1 MIIYASLSLSGKTLI
16 DYLKKQTYKD
26 DQDYSGE
33 RLNEMR
39 NPSGMKGTFSMDAIE
54 LNHHVQMPLL
64 GMGVF
69 QVTDYG
75 LCKRSIL
82 TALNIGY
89 RLIDTAACYEKEGAE
104 GEAVK
109 ECGISRKE
117 VFLTF
122 KMKIQDAGY
131 DKTMRSFEK
140 TLKNL
145 QRDYLN
151 LYLIHMPYRDCY
163 GSWRAMEELY
173 QAGKI
178 KTIGV

>member
-1 MIIYASLSLSGKTLI
+1 MIIYASLSLQGKTLI

-26 DQDYSGE
+26 DHDYSGE
-33 RLNEMR
+33 GLNEMR

-75 LCKRSIL
+75 LCKRSVL

-104 GEAVK
+104 
-109 ECGISRKE
+109 
-117 VFLTF
+117 
-122 KMKIQDAGY
+122 
-131 DKTMRSFEK
+131 
-140 TLKNL
+140 
-145 QRDYLN
+145 
-151 LYLIHMPYRDCY
+151 
-163 GSWRAMEELY
+163 
-173 QAGKI
+173 
-178 KTIGV
+178 

>member
-39 NPSGMKGTFSMDAIE
+39 NASGMKGTFSMDAIE

-89 RLIDTAACYEKEGAE
+89 RLIDTAACYGR
-104 GEAVK
+104 
-109 ECGISRKE
+109 SR
-117 VFLTF
+117 
-122 KMKIQDAGY
+122 G
-131 DKTMRSFEK
+131 RS
-140 TLKNL
+140 
-145 QRDYLN
+145 R
-151 LYLIHMPYRDCY
+151 
-163 GSWRAMEELY
+163 
-173 QAGKI
+173 
-178 KTIGV
+178 